1 MKHHFAQVLTI
12 LLQGIRALSALV
24 LLITLVLLCG
34 AFAASSTAGPGGT
47 QITVTNVTSTVFDT
61 DTLGVSLLFRSD
73 DFNGSNDASYTN
85 VNKVESFI
93 DSAGVWYLNLYPQ
106 KTGTRTVY
114 ITPDDPVGTQPTAP
128 PAGQYW
134 QNVEITSKCMDSN
147 GNTVPF
153 PNLKNGS
160 SNCTFGVDFN
170 YNGIVYKLLV
180 GRKMNSTDPTPGTAS
195 VACTALNGSSQCVAW
210 TITAGAGTSPVVAN
224 LYSDTGGPRSAPWV
238 FIGQYFNSVR
248 VNVTNP

>member
-1 MKHHFAQVLTI
+1 
-12 LLQGIRALSALV
+12 
-24 LLITLVLLCG
+24 
-34 AFAASSTAGPGGT
+34 
-47 QITVTNVTSTVFDT
+47 
-61 DTLGVSLLFRSD
+61 
-73 DFNGSNDASYTN
+73 
-85 VNKVESFI
+85 
-93 DSAGVWYLNLYPQ
+93 
-106 KTGTRTVY
+106 VY
-114 ITPDDPVGTQPTAP
+114 ITPDDPVGTQPPAP
-128 PAGQYW
+128 PAGGYW
-134 QNVEITSKCMDSN
+134 QNVEISSKCMDSS

-195 VACTALNGSSQCVAW
+195 VACNALNSSSQCVAW

-224 LYSDTGGPRSAPWV
+224 LYSETGGPRSAPWV